1 MGFAVDLHTHTRHG
15 SNCSYMDPRTLVSRA
30 LELGL
35 DGVCITE
42 HNASWEEEALKVL
55 VEGTPLQLFA
65 GMEVST
71 EWGDVLV
78 FGVDGAAPRTGAVQ
92 EVRRIVDESGGAMI
106 AAHPFRRYSVAG
118 VAIDV
123 DEACRWPLLRFVDA
137 AEVFNGIS
145 TRREVELA
153 QEVLSRLGL
162 RGVGGSDSH
171 APHTLGACYTRFDD
185 PLAGVGDLVAA
196 LNSGRF
202 RAVHPGMGLE
212 F

>member
-15 SNCSYMDPRTLVSRA
+15 SNCSYMEPRTLVSRA

-55 VEGTPLQLFA
+55 VDGTSLQLFA

-78 FGVDGAAPRTGAVQ
+78 FGVDGPAPRTGAVE

-106 AAHPFRRYSVAG
+106 AAHPF
-118 VAIDV
+118 
-123 DEACRWPLLRFVDA
+123 
-137 AEVFNGIS
+137 
-145 TRREVELA
+145 
-153 QEVLSRLGL
+153 
-162 RGVGGSDSH
+162 
-171 APHTLGACYTRFDD
+171 GACYTRFDD

-202 RAVHPGMGLE
+202 RAVHPGMGLD

>member
-15 SNCSYMDPRTLVSRA
+15 SNCSYMEPRMLVARA

-35 DGVCITE
+35 DAVCITE
-42 HNASWEEEALKVL
+42 HNASWEEEALRAL
-55 VEGTPLQLFA
+55 VDGTVLQLFA

-78 FGVDGAAPRTGAVQ
+78 FGVEGAAPQTGGIQ
-92 EVRRIVDESGGAMI
+92 ELRRVVDQSGGAMI

-118 VAIDV
+118 VTIDV
-123 DEACRWPLLRFVDA
+123 GEACRWPLLRFVDA

-153 QEVLSRLGL
+153 QEVLARLGL

-171 APHTLGACYTRFDD
+171 APHTLGACYTRFEE
-185 PLAGVGDLVAA
+185 PLAGVRDLVAA
-196 LNSGRF
+196 LRSGRF